1 MCCHFADASCKYIDI
16 TGTFHEELAK
26 DVMSYATRKFGSNSL
41 KYEDI
46 WRFKSR
52 LIHGELDPNGL

>member
-1 MCCHFADASCKYIDI
+1 
-16 TGTFHEELAK
+16 
-26 DVMSYATRKFGSNSL
+26 MSYATKKFVNHAM

-52 LIHGELDPNGL
+52 LVIGESDPNGI